1 MSDKLDEVME
11 IIKQELPESWIDL
24 SGWRW
29 YVPIVVLG
37 LVVVLWLL
45 PKIRRARR
53 RRRPPQLHPSLQ
65 KYGEHSGEP
74 SPEVRAKQQ
83 AESQRIVATSSTGE
97 IAGYSVVEQ
106 IEAVYVAGLVDPGHA
121 LVALKATAAMKGANA
136 VTNVR
141 QEREPD
147 GRCSAHGDAVI
158 VRRLHSDRD
167 FRAPSSDVDISQT
180 GAKLS
185 PKAVRPSQGFPTEM
199 QDDTN

>member
-1 MSDKLDEVME
+1 MPDKIDEVVE

-24 SGWRW
+24 SGWRG
-29 YVPIVVLG
+29 YVPLVVLG

-53 RRRPPQLHPSLQ
+53 RRRPPQIHPSLQ
-65 KYGEHSGEP
+65 KYGAQYGEP

-83 AESQRIVATSSTGE
+83 AEAQRIVATSSTGE
-97 IAGYSVVEQ
+97 IAGYTIAEQ

-136 VTNVR
+136 VTHVR

-158 VRRLHSDRD
+158 IRRQRSDRD
-167 FRAPSSDVDISQT
+167 FRASSNDVDISQA
-180 GAKLS
+180 GATPS
-185 PKAVRPSQGFPTEM
+185 PKAAQPSQGTPTET
-199 QDDTN
+199 QDDTD